1 MRSLAAG
8 LRPSVYALP
17 AGRFNLEQREDRMD
31 SVYYIKKVE
40 TQKQTNGWVSKLVIE
55 DKVGKQLV
63 FIGKI
68 CKGSA
73 EAKQSC
79 AQLYSDF
86 RNMIYSV

>member
-1 MRSLAAG
+1 
-8 LRPSVYALP
+8 
-17 AGRFNLEQREDRMD
+17 MD

-86 RNMIYSV
+86 RNMMYSLYSGDDVWEPRQLGSLSSTSR